1 MQFGNPEEYA
11 VATSVAACHK
21 MNISSEN
28 LRSDHDLTLEELRSL
43 LDLTAEMKLSPAD
56 WRDSLRNRYLCILFE
71 KPSLRTRMTFE
82 LACKQLGADSVLSME
97 PIGYREPL
105 KDMARNLERWT
116 NAIVARVYSQ
126 NTIDELA
133 RWARIPVVNALSDLW
148 HPCQALADVFT
159 MRERFGDLKGLN
171 LAYAGDGNNV
181 AHSLMITAGRLG
193 VNVTIACAPGYEPKP
208 EIVAAAQAMGATIKV
223 TNDAAAAVRDAHVV
237 YTDVWA
243 SMGQEHEAEVRRE
256 IFRPYQVNE
265 SLMAKARPDA
275 IFLHCLPAKRDEE
288 VTDAV
293 MESAQSFIFDQAE
306 NRLHTQKALL
316 YMLLG

>member
-1 MQFGNPEEYA
+1 
-11 VATSVAACHK
+11 VATSVAACHTMK
-21 MNISSEN
+21 VSSEN

-43 LDLTAEMKLSPAD
+43 LDLTAGMKRSPSD
-56 WRDSLRNRYLCILFE
+56 WRDSLRGQYLCILFE

-82 LACKQLGADSVLSME
+82 LAVKQLGADSVLSME

-105 KDMARNLERWT
+105 KDMARNFERWT

-171 LAYAGDGNNV
+171 LAFAGDGNNV

-193 VNVTIACAPGYEPKP
+193 VNLTIACPPGYEPKA
-208 EIVAAAQAMGATIKV
+208 EITAAAKELGASVKITH
-223 TNDAAAAVRDAHVV
+223 DASSAVRDAHVV

-243 SMGQEHEAEVRRE
+243 SMGQEHEAEARRQ

-265 SLMAKARPDA
+265 ALMAKARPDA
-275 IFLHCLPAKRDEE
+275 IFLHCLPAKRGEE
-288 VTDAV
+288 VTDEV
-293 MESAQSFIFDQAE
+293 MESPQSAIFDQAE
-306 NRLHTQKALL
+306 NRMHTQKALL

>member
-1 MQFGNPEEYA
+1 MHVG
-11 VATSVAACHK
+11 TSKV
-21 MNISSEN
+21 SLEN
-28 LRSDHDLTLEELRSL
+28 LRSDHDLALEELRSL
-43 LDLTAEMKLSPAD
+43 LDLTAAMKRSPAN
-56 WRDSLRNRYLCILFE
+56 WRHSLSGQYLCILFE

-82 LACKQLGADSVLSME
+82 LAVKQLGGDSVLSME
-97 PIGYREPL
+97 PIGYREAL

-133 RWARIPVVNALSDLW
+133 RWSRVPVINALSDLW
-148 HPCQALADVFT
+148 HPCQAFADVFT
-159 MRERFGDLKGLN
+159 LQERFGELKGLN
-171 LAYAGDGNNV
+171 LAYCGDGNNV

-193 VNVTIACAPGYEPKP
+193 VNVTIACPPGYEPNT
-208 EIVAAAQAMGATIKV
+208 EITAAARTMGASIRI
-223 TNDAAAAVRDAHVV
+223 TNDARAAVCDAHVV

-243 SMGQEHEAEVRRE
+243 SMGQEHEADERRK

-265 SLMAKARPDA
+265 AIMEQARPDA

-288 VTDAV
+288 VTDGV
-293 MESAQSFIFDQAE
+293 MESPQSAIFDQAE

-316 YMLLG
+316 HMLLS

>member
-1 MQFGNPEEYA
+1 M
-11 VATSVAACHK
+11 ATSVAASRTMK
-21 MNISSEN
+21 VSSEN
-28 LRSDHDLTLEELRSL
+28 LRSDHDLTLEELHSL
-43 LDLTAEMKLSPAD
+43 LDLTAAMKRSPAD
-56 WRDSLRNRYLCILFE
+56 WRASLCGQYLCILFE

-159 MRERFGDLKGLN
+159 LRERFGELKGLN
-171 LAYAGDGNNV
+171 LAFAGDGNNV
-181 AHSLMITAGRLG
+181 AHSLMVTAGRLG
-193 VNVTIACAPGYEPKP
+193 VNVTIACPEGYEPKP
-208 EIVAAAQAMGATIKV
+208 EVAAAAREMGATIQV
-223 TNDAAAAVRDAHVV
+223 TNDAEAAVRDAHVV

-243 SMGQEHEAEVRRE
+243 SMGQEHEAEARRQ

-265 SLMAKARPDA
+265 ALMAKARPDA

-288 VTDAV
+288 VTNAV
-293 MESAQSFIFDQAE
+293 MESPQSLIFDQAE